1 MCRRIVAWW
10 SLFLLADGIL
20 AAWEWA
26 PHGSDDIE
34 IYLLPAC
41 FLLLSAWALVARH
54 QELVARLASLRFDI
68 LHPPR
73 TDLKDD
79 SDTFKHLFDGY

>member
-1 MCRRIVAWW
+1 MRRRIVAWW
-10 SLFLLADGIL
+10 SLFLLAAGIL

-34 IYLLPAC
+34 SYFRPTS
-41 FLLLSAWALVARH
+41 FLLLSAWAMTARH

-79 SDTFKHLFDGY
+79 SDTFRHLFDGY